1 MKKNLNLPN
10 ALTFL
15 RILLIPAVY
24 ITYFQVPERRWIALI
39 LYLTASFTDFLDG
52 YLARKNNQVTNFG
65 KIMDPLADK
74 LLVAAALICLV
85 QLGDVPAW
93 IAILILGREFAVT
106 GLRSVAAAEGIVV
119 AASKLGKFKTV
130 TQMIALI
137 LLILKADVL
146 AVTGYNIGMIFLYLA
161 LFMTLYSGIDYFV
174 KVGKQISWS

>member
-1 MKKNLNLPN
+1 M
-10 ALTFL
+10 
-15 RILLIPAVY
+15 
-24 ITYFQVPERRWIALI
+24 
-39 LYLTASFTDFLDG
+39 
-52 YLARKNNQVTNFG
+52 
-65 KIMDPLADK
+65 
-74 LLVAAALICLV
+74 

-137 LLILKADVL
+137 LIILKADVV

>member
-1 MKKNLNLPN
+1 MNLPN
-10 ALTFL
+10 MLTL
-15 RILLIPAVY
+15 GRMILVPVFMVAILCAIPSGSYWA
-24 ITYFQVPERRWIALI
+24 ALI
-39 LYLTASFTDFLDG
+39 FIIASFTDFLDG

-74 LLVAAALICLV
+74 LLVAAALISLV

-137 LLILKADVL
+137 LLILKANVV
-146 AVTGYNIGMIFLYLA
+146 AVTGYNIGMVFLYLA

-174 KVGKQISWS
+174 KVGKKISWS

>member
-1 MKKNLNLPN
+1 MNLPN
-10 ALTFL
+10 MLTIG
-15 RILLIPAVY
+15 RIILVPVFMIAILCQIPGGMYWAAG
-24 ITYFQVPERRWIALI
+24 IFII
-39 LYLTASFTDFLDG
+39 ASFTDFLDG

-130 TQMIALI
+130 TQMIALV
-137 LLILKADVL
+137 LLILKANVVAL
-146 AVTGYNIGMIFLYLA
+146 CGYNLGMLFLYVA

-174 KVGKQISWS
+174 KVGKKISWS

>member
-1 MKKNLNLPN
+1 MNLPN
-10 ALTFL
+10 TLTIG
-15 RILLIPAVY
+15 RIILVPVFMVAILCAIPFGSYWA
-24 ITYFQVPERRWIALI
+24 ALI
-39 LYLTASFTDFLDG
+39 FIAASFTDFLDG

>member
-1 MKKNLNLPN
+1 MNLPN
-10 ALTFL
+10 MLTL
-15 RILLIPAVY
+15 GRMILVPVFMVAILCAIPSGSYWA
-24 ITYFQVPERRWIALI
+24 ALI
-39 LYLTASFTDFLDG
+39 FIIASFTDFLDG

-74 LLVAAALICLV
+74 LLVAAALISLV

-137 LLILKADVL
+137 LLILKSNVV
-146 AVTGYNIGMIFLYLA
+146 AVTGYNIGMVFLYLA

-174 KVGKQISWS
+174 KVGKKISWS

>member
-1 MKKNLNLPN
+1 MNLPN
-10 ALTFL
+10 TLTMG
-15 RILLIPAVY
+15 RIIL
-24 ITYFQVPERRWIALI
+24 VPVFMIALLCAIPSGSYWAAFIFI
-39 LYLTASFTDFLDG
+39 LASFTDFLDG

-74 LLVAAALICLV
+74 LLVAAALISLV

-106 GLRSVAAAEGIVV
+106 GLRSVAASEGIVV

-130 TQMIALI
+130 TQMIALV
-137 LLILKADVL
+137 LLILKADIL
-146 AVTGYNIGMIFLYLA
+146 AWTGYNIGMLFLYLA
-161 LFMTLYSGIDYFV
+161 LFMTVYSGVDYFI

>member
-1 MKKNLNLPN
+1 MNLPN
-10 ALTFL
+10 MLTL
-15 RILLIPAVY
+15 GRMILVPVFMVAILCAIPLGSYWA
-24 ITYFQVPERRWIALI
+24 ALI
-39 LYLTASFTDFLDG
+39 FIIASFTDFLDG

-74 LLVAAALICLV
+74 LLVAAALISLV

-137 LLILKADVL
+137 LLILKANVV
-146 AVTGYNIGMIFLYLA
+146 AVTGYNIGMVFLYLA

-174 KVGKQISWS
+174 KVGKKISWS

>member
-1 MKKNLNLPN
+1 MNLPN
-10 ALTFL
+10 MLTIG
-15 RILLIPAVY
+15 RIILVPVFMIAILCQIPGGMYWAAG
-24 ITYFQVPERRWIALI
+24 IFII
-39 LYLTASFTDFLDG
+39 ASFTDFLDG

-130 TQMIALI
+130 TQMIAVALC
-137 LLILKADVL
+137 
-146 AVTGYNIGMIFLYLA
+146 GYNLGMLFLYVA

-174 KVGKQISWS
+174 KVGKKISWS

>member
-1 MKKNLNLPN
+1 MV
-10 ALTFL
+10 F
-15 RILLIPAVY
+15 
-24 ITYFQVPERRWIALI
+24 IA
-39 LYLTASFTDFLDG
+39 ASFTDFLDG

-137 LLILKADVL
+137 LLILKADVV

>member
-1 MKKNLNLPN
+1 M
-10 ALTFL
+10 
-15 RILLIPAVY
+15 
-24 ITYFQVPERRWIALI
+24 E
-39 LYLTASFTDFLDG
+39 G

-137 LLILKADVL
+137 LLILKADVV